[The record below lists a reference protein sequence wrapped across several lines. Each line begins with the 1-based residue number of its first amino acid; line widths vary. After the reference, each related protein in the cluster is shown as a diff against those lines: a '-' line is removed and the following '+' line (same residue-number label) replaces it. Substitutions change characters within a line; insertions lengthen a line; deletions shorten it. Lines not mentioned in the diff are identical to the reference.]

1 MASQKQI
8 AIDQAIRKTVEYQS
22 GNNYVEALATALTA
36 VSIAQL
42 YPPADLEEADR
53 IRRQYVEPIST
64 KIQQR
69 QIGSQSSNSSKVK
82 SVTSSGFPSSDDD
95 EDNKPCPRSSED
107 LSKNRFDDLIGIVR
121 EKEEIRETFVYPYI
135 FTELYVRGKAIL
147 MYGPPGTKIIF
158 NF

>member
-8 AIDQAIRKTVEYQS
+8 AIDQAIRKTAEYQS
-22 GNNYVEALATALTA
+22 SNNYVEALATALTA

-107 LSKNRFDDLIGIVR
+107 L
-121 EKEEIRETFVYPYI
+121 
-135 FTELYVRGKAIL
+135 
-147 MYGPPGTKIIF
+147 
-158 NF
+158 